1 MFRDQYT
8 KHECRRSTGMRM
20 SGDEGAKE
28 EDKQEGLG
36 EKEYCGV
43 ASGRVSNV
51 RQTIDYLIS

>member
-20 SGDEGAKE
+20 SGDEGVE
-28 EDKQEGLG
+28 EQEGLG

-43 ASGRVSNV
+43 ASDRVSNV